1 MGEGVYQL
9 RSSANS
15 KLTATPGSS
24 GLTLNAVGSGK
35 NQQFRLDYHASGYYT
50 ITCQENGLRLTA
62 GKNGVTLAKAS
73 TDNGQLWKAAVYN
86 SGFSLQ
92 NRGTGSYLSVSS
104 NAAGGRLILADTA
117 MQWQLALAGAGW
129 TLDGASYPTVN
140 STLTV
145 GQTGFPFR
153 GTLRNAYDIRRVT
166 VSIQKSNGSNA
177 ISPATATPNA
187 KSYDLSRLDDAVAFS
202 RLGVGGY
209 TLVIAAENTAGD
221 NYRLESKFYV
231 TDGSYVV
238 SFDPC
243 GGTCSESTRLVSAG
257 QKYGNL
263 PTAVKDG
270 CAFVGWFTQP
280 DGGQQITANS
290 TTGASNITLYA
301 HYQGQYTYQFVNY
314 DGSVYAQGK
323 LTAGQTIPRPAG
335 TPTRPADSQYTYT
348 FTGWQG
354 YTNGMTISGNVTF
367 TAQYA
372 AKAVESVPK
381 EITTGAY
388 RIADSYL
395 RAIPMGTTARQ
406 LLANLSPSDYITL
419 PVQGDSLVGTRHDRH
434 LCQGRPDHPDPD
446 HRGHRRPQRR
456 RPGHHY
462 RYGPAPGSPAG
473 QDVPDRRGPSGG
485 GPQRRR
491 SGYHHRYG
499 PASGVPAGP
508 GYHATQLSMRD
519 HAMRK
524 NISSALAGFLAAL
537 LLWCL
542 LPVTAEA
549 AGASFSGS
557 GSVRAGDSVTV
568 TFSVSGSNIQGIT
581 AVLHY
586 DSSTLTLTGT
596 RQLIGD
602 SWSVD
607 MSGGNLLA
615 YDQSL
620 NNPISGS
627 SAVLAVTFRVK
638 SGVAAGTKVSATIT
652 DIVTSDGNSDQSLN
666 DASWSASVASPPSG
680 NANLSGLSCG
690 SYALSPSFSA
700 GTTEYSVTVPYDVS
714 RLPLDYSAA
723 DGGANV
729 SVSGNQ
735 LSVGVNTVVLTVTA
749 ANGATRRYTISVTRQ
764 PDPTAT
770 LSSDAD
776 LADLTPSE
784 GKLTPAFA
792 PNITEYAVYVPYETT
807 KLSLSATAK
816 DSKALGVTQ
825 PDAAL
830 KQGDNVLTV
839 TCTAEDGHHPGLYGP
854 CGADAWLC
862 RDPAPDRRTGA
873 GGPAP
878 EPDDQQ
884 PGPFRSLWTALCAP
898 GGSAPADGALGAAVH
913 HPGFAAGGFAGGAV
927 LYRAVRWHFPQPPP
941 YPGSSGPDGAAGAP
955 GAPAGA

>member
-1 MGEGVYQL
+1 
-9 RSSANS
+9 
-15 KLTATPGSS
+15 
-24 GLTLNAVGSGK
+24 
-35 NQQFRLDYHASGYYT
+35 
-50 ITCQENGLRLTA
+50 
-62 GKNGVTLAKAS
+62 
-73 TDNGQLWKAAVYN
+73 
-86 SGFSLQ
+86 
-92 NRGTGSYLSVSS
+92 
-104 NAAGGRLILADTA
+104 
-117 MQWQLALAGAGW
+117 
-129 TLDGASYPTVN
+129 
-140 STLTV
+140 
-145 GQTGFPFR
+145 
-153 GTLRNAYDIRRVT
+153 
-166 VSIQKSNGSNA
+166 
-177 ISPATATPNA
+177 
-187 KSYDLSRLDDAVAFS
+187 
-202 RLGVGGY
+202 
-209 TLVIAAENTAGD
+209 
-221 NYRLESKFYV
+221 
-231 TDGSYVV
+231 
-238 SFDPC
+238 
-243 GGTCSESTRLVSAG
+243 
-257 QKYGNL
+257 
-263 PTAVKDG
+263 
-270 CAFVGWFTQP
+270 
-280 DGGQQITANS
+280 
-290 TTGASNITLYA
+290 
-301 HYQGQYTYQFVNY
+301 
-314 DGSVYAQGK
+314 
-323 LTAGQTIPRPAG
+323 
-335 TPTRPADSQYTYT
+335 
-348 FTGWQG
+348 
-354 YTNGMTISGNVTF
+354 
-367 TAQYA
+367 
-372 AKAVESVPK
+372 
-381 EITTGAY
+381 
-388 RIADSYL
+388 
-395 RAIPMGTTARQ
+395 
-406 LLANLSPSDYITL
+406 
-419 PVQGDSLVGTRHDRH
+419 
-434 LCQGRPDHPDPD
+434 
-446 HRGHRRPQRR
+446 
-456 RPGHHY
+456 
-462 RYGPAPGSPAG
+462 
-473 QDVPDRRGPSGG
+473 
-485 GPQRRR
+485 
-491 SGYHHRYG
+491 
-499 PASGVPAGP
+499 
-508 GYHATQLSMRD
+508 MRD

-586 DSSTLTLTGT
+586 DSSALTLTGT

-749 ANGATRRYTISVTRQ
+749 ANGASRRYTISVTRQ

-839 TCTAEDGHHPGLYGP
+839 TCTAEDGTTRDYTVHVVRMPGF
-854 CGADAWLC
+854 
-862 RDPAPDRRTGA
+862 A
-873 GGPAP
+873 GTLPQIGEPEPEAPAP

-898 GGSAPADGALGAAVH
+898 VDLPLNRWLPMYAILALQLVVLLVALFFIGRFVGISRSRRRILDRLARMEQPEPQEPQPEPEHEPTAQPEKSAQEPAPAASA
-913 HPGFAAGGFAGGAV
+913 
-927 LYRAVRWHFPQPPP
+927 QPEVPEPEIPP
-941 YPGSSGPDGAAGAP
+941 EPSEAPEAPEPAQPEAPDP
-955 GAPAGA
+955 APAESEPAPVEPETPAPEAESAAPEEPEAPAPEAESATPEEPETPAPEAESAAPEEPETPESEEKAQTLDRESLDALLEEIRNM

>member
-1 MGEGVYQL
+1 
-9 RSSANS
+9 
-15 KLTATPGSS
+15 
-24 GLTLNAVGSGK
+24 
-35 NQQFRLDYHASGYYT
+35 
-50 ITCQENGLRLTA
+50 
-62 GKNGVTLAKAS
+62 
-73 TDNGQLWKAAVYN
+73 
-86 SGFSLQ
+86 
-92 NRGTGSYLSVSS
+92 
-104 NAAGGRLILADTA
+104 
-117 MQWQLALAGAGW
+117 
-129 TLDGASYPTVN
+129 
-140 STLTV
+140 
-145 GQTGFPFR
+145 
-153 GTLRNAYDIRRVT
+153 
-166 VSIQKSNGSNA
+166 
-177 ISPATATPNA
+177 
-187 KSYDLSRLDDAVAFS
+187 
-202 RLGVGGY
+202 
-209 TLVIAAENTAGD
+209 
-221 NYRLESKFYV
+221 
-231 TDGSYVV
+231 
-238 SFDPC
+238 
-243 GGTCSESTRLVSAG
+243 
-257 QKYGNL
+257 
-263 PTAVKDG
+263 
-270 CAFVGWFTQP
+270 
-280 DGGQQITANS
+280 
-290 TTGASNITLYA
+290 
-301 HYQGQYTYQFVNY
+301 
-314 DGSVYAQGK
+314 
-323 LTAGQTIPRPAG
+323 
-335 TPTRPADSQYTYT
+335 
-348 FTGWQG
+348 
-354 YTNGMTISGNVTF
+354 
-367 TAQYA
+367 
-372 AKAVESVPK
+372 
-381 EITTGAY
+381 
-388 RIADSYL
+388 
-395 RAIPMGTTARQ
+395 
-406 LLANLSPSDYITL
+406 
-419 PVQGDSLVGTRHDRH
+419 
-434 LCQGRPDHPDPD
+434 
-446 HRGHRRPQRR
+446 
-456 RPGHHY
+456 
-462 RYGPAPGSPAG
+462 
-473 QDVPDRRGPSGG
+473 
-485 GPQRRR
+485 
-491 SGYHHRYG
+491 
-499 PASGVPAGP
+499 
-508 GYHATQLSMRD
+508 MRD

-524 NISSALAGFLAAL
+524 NILSALAGFLAAL

-586 DSSTLTLTGT
+586 DSSALTLTGT

-652 DIVTSDGNSDQSLN
+652 DIVTSDGNSDQNLN

-749 ANGATRRYTISVTRQ
+749 ANGASRRYTISVTRQ

-839 TCTAEDGHHPGLYGP
+839 TCTAEDGTTRDYTVHVVRMPGF
-854 CGADAWLC
+854 
-862 RDPAPDRRTGA
+862 A
-873 GGPAP
+873 GTLPQIGEPEPEAPAP

-898 GGSAPADGALGAAVH
+898 VDLPLLTGRWVPLYAILALQLVVLLVALFFIGRSVGISRSRRRILDRLARMEQPEPQEPQEPQPEPEHEPTAQPEKSAQEPAPAASA
-913 HPGFAAGGFAGGAV
+913 
-927 LYRAVRWHFPQPPP
+927 QPEVPEPEIPP
-941 YPGSSGPDGAAGAP
+941 EPSEAPEAPEPAQPEAPDPAQPEAP
-955 GAPAGA
+955 DPAPAESEPAPVEPETPASEAESAAPEEPETPESEEKAQTLDRESLDALLEEIRNM

>member
-1 MGEGVYQL
+1 
-9 RSSANS
+9 
-15 KLTATPGSS
+15 
-24 GLTLNAVGSGK
+24 
-35 NQQFRLDYHASGYYT
+35 
-50 ITCQENGLRLTA
+50 
-62 GKNGVTLAKAS
+62 
-73 TDNGQLWKAAVYN
+73 
-86 SGFSLQ
+86 
-92 NRGTGSYLSVSS
+92 
-104 NAAGGRLILADTA
+104 
-117 MQWQLALAGAGW
+117 
-129 TLDGASYPTVN
+129 
-140 STLTV
+140 
-145 GQTGFPFR
+145 
-153 GTLRNAYDIRRVT
+153 
-166 VSIQKSNGSNA
+166 
-177 ISPATATPNA
+177 
-187 KSYDLSRLDDAVAFS
+187 
-202 RLGVGGY
+202 
-209 TLVIAAENTAGD
+209 
-221 NYRLESKFYV
+221 
-231 TDGSYVV
+231 
-238 SFDPC
+238 
-243 GGTCSESTRLVSAG
+243 
-257 QKYGNL
+257 
-263 PTAVKDG
+263 
-270 CAFVGWFTQP
+270 
-280 DGGQQITANS
+280 
-290 TTGASNITLYA
+290 
-301 HYQGQYTYQFVNY
+301 
-314 DGSVYAQGK
+314 
-323 LTAGQTIPRPAG
+323 
-335 TPTRPADSQYTYT
+335 
-348 FTGWQG
+348 
-354 YTNGMTISGNVTF
+354 
-367 TAQYA
+367 
-372 AKAVESVPK
+372 
-381 EITTGAY
+381 
-388 RIADSYL
+388 
-395 RAIPMGTTARQ
+395 
-406 LLANLSPSDYITL
+406 
-419 PVQGDSLVGTRHDRH
+419 
-434 LCQGRPDHPDPD
+434 
-446 HRGHRRPQRR
+446 
-456 RPGHHY
+456 
-462 RYGPAPGSPAG
+462 
-473 QDVPDRRGPSGG
+473 
-485 GPQRRR
+485 
-491 SGYHHRYG
+491 
-499 PASGVPAGP
+499 
-508 GYHATQLSMRD
+508 MRD

-586 DSSTLTLTGT
+586 DSSALTLTGT

-627 SAVLAVTFRVK
+627 SAVLAVTFQVK

-652 DIVTSDGNSDQSLN
+652 DIVATDGNSDQSLN

-792 PNITEYAVYVPYETT
+792 PNITEYAMYVPYETT

-839 TCTAEDGHHPGLYGP
+839 TCTAEDGTT
-854 CGADAWLC
+854 
-862 RDPAPDRRTGA
+862 RDYTVHVVRMPAFA
-873 GGPAP
+873 GTLPQIGEPEPEDPTP

-898 GGSAPADGALGAAVH
+898 VDLPLLTGRWVPLYAILALQLVVLLVALFFIGRSVGISRSRRRILDRLARMEQPEPQPESASEPEPVTQSESAPVPEPAAQ
-913 HPGFAAGGFAGGAV
+913 PESPEPEIPPE
-927 LYRAVRWHFPQPPP
+927 PQPEPP
-941 YPGSSGPDGAAGAP
+941 KNPEPVQPETPAPEPAAAEPESVPAEPETPAP
-955 GAPAGA
+955 EEESAAPEEPETPESEEKPQTLDRESLDALLEEIRNM

>member
-1 MGEGVYQL
+1 
-9 RSSANS
+9 
-15 KLTATPGSS
+15 
-24 GLTLNAVGSGK
+24 
-35 NQQFRLDYHASGYYT
+35 
-50 ITCQENGLRLTA
+50 
-62 GKNGVTLAKAS
+62 
-73 TDNGQLWKAAVYN
+73 
-86 SGFSLQ
+86 
-92 NRGTGSYLSVSS
+92 
-104 NAAGGRLILADTA
+104 
-117 MQWQLALAGAGW
+117 
-129 TLDGASYPTVN
+129 
-140 STLTV
+140 
-145 GQTGFPFR
+145 
-153 GTLRNAYDIRRVT
+153 
-166 VSIQKSNGSNA
+166 
-177 ISPATATPNA
+177 
-187 KSYDLSRLDDAVAFS
+187 
-202 RLGVGGY
+202 
-209 TLVIAAENTAGD
+209 
-221 NYRLESKFYV
+221 
-231 TDGSYVV
+231 
-238 SFDPC
+238 
-243 GGTCSESTRLVSAG
+243 
-257 QKYGNL
+257 
-263 PTAVKDG
+263 
-270 CAFVGWFTQP
+270 
-280 DGGQQITANS
+280 
-290 TTGASNITLYA
+290 
-301 HYQGQYTYQFVNY
+301 
-314 DGSVYAQGK
+314 
-323 LTAGQTIPRPAG
+323 
-335 TPTRPADSQYTYT
+335 
-348 FTGWQG
+348 
-354 YTNGMTISGNVTF
+354 
-367 TAQYA
+367 
-372 AKAVESVPK
+372 
-381 EITTGAY
+381 
-388 RIADSYL
+388 
-395 RAIPMGTTARQ
+395 
-406 LLANLSPSDYITL
+406 
-419 PVQGDSLVGTRHDRH
+419 
-434 LCQGRPDHPDPD
+434 
-446 HRGHRRPQRR
+446 
-456 RPGHHY
+456 
-462 RYGPAPGSPAG
+462 
-473 QDVPDRRGPSGG
+473 
-485 GPQRRR
+485 
-491 SGYHHRYG
+491 
-499 PASGVPAGP
+499 
-508 GYHATQLSMRD
+508 MRD
-519 HAMRK
+519 HTMRK

-602 SWSVD
+602 TWSVD

-652 DIVTSDGNSDQSLN
+652 DIVTSDGNSDQNLN

-680 NANLSGLSCG
+680 NANLSSLSCG

-735 LSVGVNTVVLTVTA
+735 LSVGVNTMVLTVTA

-839 TCTAEDGHHPGLYGP
+839 TCTAEDGTT
-854 CGADAWLC
+854 
-862 RDPAPDRRTGA
+862 RDYTVHVVRMPAFA
-873 GGPAP
+873 GTLPQIGQPEPEEPAP
-878 EPDDQQ
+878 EEPQTQ
-884 PGPFRSLWTALCAP
+884 PGPFRALWTAMCAP
-898 GGSAPADGALGAAVH
+898 VDLPLNRWLPMYAILAAGLVILLVLLFFMGRAVGISRSRRRILDRLARMEQPEPQESQPEPEHEPTAQPEESAQEPAPAASAQLEAPEPEIPPEPSELPEVPEPA
-913 HPGFAAGGFAGGAV
+913 
-927 LYRAVRWHFPQPPP
+927 QPEA
-941 YPGSSGPDGAAGAP
+941 PDP
-955 GAPAGA
+955 APAESEPAPVESETPAPEAESATPEEPEAPAPEEPETPESEEKTLDRESLDALLEEIRNM

>member
-1 MGEGVYQL
+1 
-9 RSSANS
+9 
-15 KLTATPGSS
+15 
-24 GLTLNAVGSGK
+24 
-35 NQQFRLDYHASGYYT
+35 
-50 ITCQENGLRLTA
+50 
-62 GKNGVTLAKAS
+62 
-73 TDNGQLWKAAVYN
+73 
-86 SGFSLQ
+86 
-92 NRGTGSYLSVSS
+92 
-104 NAAGGRLILADTA
+104 
-117 MQWQLALAGAGW
+117 
-129 TLDGASYPTVN
+129 
-140 STLTV
+140 
-145 GQTGFPFR
+145 
-153 GTLRNAYDIRRVT
+153 
-166 VSIQKSNGSNA
+166 
-177 ISPATATPNA
+177 
-187 KSYDLSRLDDAVAFS
+187 
-202 RLGVGGY
+202 
-209 TLVIAAENTAGD
+209 
-221 NYRLESKFYV
+221 
-231 TDGSYVV
+231 
-238 SFDPC
+238 
-243 GGTCSESTRLVSAG
+243 
-257 QKYGNL
+257 
-263 PTAVKDG
+263 
-270 CAFVGWFTQP
+270 
-280 DGGQQITANS
+280 
-290 TTGASNITLYA
+290 
-301 HYQGQYTYQFVNY
+301 
-314 DGSVYAQGK
+314 
-323 LTAGQTIPRPAG
+323 
-335 TPTRPADSQYTYT
+335 
-348 FTGWQG
+348 
-354 YTNGMTISGNVTF
+354 
-367 TAQYA
+367 
-372 AKAVESVPK
+372 
-381 EITTGAY
+381 
-388 RIADSYL
+388 
-395 RAIPMGTTARQ
+395 
-406 LLANLSPSDYITL
+406 
-419 PVQGDSLVGTRHDRH
+419 
-434 LCQGRPDHPDPD
+434 
-446 HRGHRRPQRR
+446 
-456 RPGHHY
+456 
-462 RYGPAPGSPAG
+462 
-473 QDVPDRRGPSGG
+473 
-485 GPQRRR
+485 
-491 SGYHHRYG
+491 
-499 PASGVPAGP
+499 
-508 GYHATQLSMRD
+508 
-519 HAMRK
+519 MRK

-839 TCTAEDGHHPGLYGP
+839 TCTAEDGTTRDYTVHVVRMPGF
-854 CGADAWLC
+854 
-862 RDPAPDRRTGA
+862 A
-873 GGPAP
+873 GTLPQIGEP

-898 GGSAPADGALGAAVH
+898 VDLPLLTGRWVPLYAILALQLVVLLVALFFIGRSVGISRSRRRLPDHPAQMEPPQSPAEPESVPETPESVPEPVPEPEEAPAASEETPV
-913 HPGFAAGGFAGGAV
+913 
-927 LYRAVRWHFPQPPP
+927 PPVIVP
-941 YPGSSGPDGAAGAP
+941 ESVPAEE
-955 GAPAGA
+955 APAPEAVTPPEEEVPAEEPEAPVSEEVPAEPEPVPEPEPTPQTPEEAPEEPEDKPQTLDRDSLDALLEEIRNMEP

>member
-1 MGEGVYQL
+1 
-9 RSSANS
+9 
-15 KLTATPGSS
+15 
-24 GLTLNAVGSGK
+24 
-35 NQQFRLDYHASGYYT
+35 
-50 ITCQENGLRLTA
+50 
-62 GKNGVTLAKAS
+62 
-73 TDNGQLWKAAVYN
+73 
-86 SGFSLQ
+86 
-92 NRGTGSYLSVSS
+92 
-104 NAAGGRLILADTA
+104 
-117 MQWQLALAGAGW
+117 
-129 TLDGASYPTVN
+129 
-140 STLTV
+140 
-145 GQTGFPFR
+145 
-153 GTLRNAYDIRRVT
+153 
-166 VSIQKSNGSNA
+166 
-177 ISPATATPNA
+177 
-187 KSYDLSRLDDAVAFS
+187 
-202 RLGVGGY
+202 
-209 TLVIAAENTAGD
+209 
-221 NYRLESKFYV
+221 
-231 TDGSYVV
+231 
-238 SFDPC
+238 
-243 GGTCSESTRLVSAG
+243 
-257 QKYGNL
+257 
-263 PTAVKDG
+263 
-270 CAFVGWFTQP
+270 
-280 DGGQQITANS
+280 
-290 TTGASNITLYA
+290 
-301 HYQGQYTYQFVNY
+301 
-314 DGSVYAQGK
+314 
-323 LTAGQTIPRPAG
+323 
-335 TPTRPADSQYTYT
+335 
-348 FTGWQG
+348 
-354 YTNGMTISGNVTF
+354 
-367 TAQYA
+367 
-372 AKAVESVPK
+372 
-381 EITTGAY
+381 
-388 RIADSYL
+388 
-395 RAIPMGTTARQ
+395 
-406 LLANLSPSDYITL
+406 
-419 PVQGDSLVGTRHDRH
+419 
-434 LCQGRPDHPDPD
+434 
-446 HRGHRRPQRR
+446 
-456 RPGHHY
+456 
-462 RYGPAPGSPAG
+462 
-473 QDVPDRRGPSGG
+473 
-485 GPQRRR
+485 
-491 SGYHHRYG
+491 
-499 PASGVPAGP
+499 
-508 GYHATQLSMRD
+508 
-519 HAMRK
+519 MRK

-652 DIVTSDGNSDQSLN
+652 DIVTSDGNSDQNLN
-666 DASWSASVASPPSG
+666 DAAWSASVASPPSG

-839 TCTAEDGHHPGLYGP
+839 TCTAEDGTTRDYTVHVVRMPGFAGTLPQIGEP
-854 CGADAWLC
+854 E
-862 RDPAPDRRTGA
+862 PEAPV
-873 GGPAP
+873 P

-884 PGPFRSLWTALCAP
+884 PGPFQSLWTALCAP
-898 GGSAPADGALGAAVH
+898 VDLPLLTGRWVPLYAILALQLVVLLVALFFIGRSVGISRSRILDRLARMEQPEPQEPQPEPEHEPTAQPEESAQEPAPAASAQPEAPEPEIPPEPSELPEVPEPAQPEAPDPAPAESEPAPVEPETPAPEAESAA
-913 HPGFAAGGFAGGAV
+913 PEEPETPESEEK
-927 LYRAVRWHFPQPPP
+927 PQPLDRE
-941 YPGSSGPDGAAGAP
+941 SLDALLEEIRNM
-955 GAPAGA
+955 

>member
-1 MGEGVYQL
+1 
-9 RSSANS
+9 
-15 KLTATPGSS
+15 
-24 GLTLNAVGSGK
+24 
-35 NQQFRLDYHASGYYT
+35 
-50 ITCQENGLRLTA
+50 
-62 GKNGVTLAKAS
+62 
-73 TDNGQLWKAAVYN
+73 
-86 SGFSLQ
+86 
-92 NRGTGSYLSVSS
+92 
-104 NAAGGRLILADTA
+104 
-117 MQWQLALAGAGW
+117 
-129 TLDGASYPTVN
+129 
-140 STLTV
+140 
-145 GQTGFPFR
+145 
-153 GTLRNAYDIRRVT
+153 
-166 VSIQKSNGSNA
+166 
-177 ISPATATPNA
+177 
-187 KSYDLSRLDDAVAFS
+187 
-202 RLGVGGY
+202 
-209 TLVIAAENTAGD
+209 
-221 NYRLESKFYV
+221 
-231 TDGSYVV
+231 
-238 SFDPC
+238 
-243 GGTCSESTRLVSAG
+243 
-257 QKYGNL
+257 
-263 PTAVKDG
+263 
-270 CAFVGWFTQP
+270 
-280 DGGQQITANS
+280 
-290 TTGASNITLYA
+290 
-301 HYQGQYTYQFVNY
+301 
-314 DGSVYAQGK
+314 
-323 LTAGQTIPRPAG
+323 
-335 TPTRPADSQYTYT
+335 
-348 FTGWQG
+348 
-354 YTNGMTISGNVTF
+354 
-367 TAQYA
+367 
-372 AKAVESVPK
+372 
-381 EITTGAY
+381 
-388 RIADSYL
+388 
-395 RAIPMGTTARQ
+395 
-406 LLANLSPSDYITL
+406 
-419 PVQGDSLVGTRHDRH
+419 
-434 LCQGRPDHPDPD
+434 
-446 HRGHRRPQRR
+446 
-456 RPGHHY
+456 
-462 RYGPAPGSPAG
+462 
-473 QDVPDRRGPSGG
+473 
-485 GPQRRR
+485 
-491 SGYHHRYG
+491 
-499 PASGVPAGP
+499 
-508 GYHATQLSMRD
+508 MRD
-519 HAMRK
+519 HTMRK

-602 SWSVD
+602 TWSVD

-652 DIVTSDGNSDQSLN
+652 DIVTSDGNSDQNLN

-735 LSVGVNTVVLTVTA
+735 LSVGVNTMVLTVTA
-749 ANGATRRYTISVTRQ
+749 ANGTTRRYTISVTRQ

-839 TCTAEDGHHPGLYGP
+839 TCTAEDGTT
-854 CGADAWLC
+854 
-862 RDPAPDRRTGA
+862 RDYTVHVVRMPAFA
-873 GGPAP
+873 GTLPQIGQPEPEEPAP
-878 EPDDQQ
+878 EEPQTQ
-884 PGPFRSLWTALCAP
+884 PGPFRALWTAMCAP
-898 GGSAPADGALGAAVH
+898 VDLPLNRWLPMYAILAAGLVILLVLLFFMGRAVGISRSRRRILDRLARMEQPEPQESQPEPEHEPTAQPEESAQEPAPAASAQLEAPEPEIPPEPSELPEVPEPA
-913 HPGFAAGGFAGGAV
+913 
-927 LYRAVRWHFPQPPP
+927 QPEA
-941 YPGSSGPDGAAGAP
+941 PDP
-955 GAPAGA
+955 APAESEPAPVESETPAPEAESATPEEPEAPAPEEPETPESEEKTLDRESLDALLEEIRNM

>member
-1 MGEGVYQL
+1 
-9 RSSANS
+9 
-15 KLTATPGSS
+15 
-24 GLTLNAVGSGK
+24 
-35 NQQFRLDYHASGYYT
+35 
-50 ITCQENGLRLTA
+50 
-62 GKNGVTLAKAS
+62 
-73 TDNGQLWKAAVYN
+73 
-86 SGFSLQ
+86 
-92 NRGTGSYLSVSS
+92 
-104 NAAGGRLILADTA
+104 
-117 MQWQLALAGAGW
+117 
-129 TLDGASYPTVN
+129 
-140 STLTV
+140 
-145 GQTGFPFR
+145 
-153 GTLRNAYDIRRVT
+153 
-166 VSIQKSNGSNA
+166 
-177 ISPATATPNA
+177 
-187 KSYDLSRLDDAVAFS
+187 
-202 RLGVGGY
+202 
-209 TLVIAAENTAGD
+209 
-221 NYRLESKFYV
+221 
-231 TDGSYVV
+231 
-238 SFDPC
+238 
-243 GGTCSESTRLVSAG
+243 
-257 QKYGNL
+257 
-263 PTAVKDG
+263 
-270 CAFVGWFTQP
+270 
-280 DGGQQITANS
+280 
-290 TTGASNITLYA
+290 
-301 HYQGQYTYQFVNY
+301 
-314 DGSVYAQGK
+314 
-323 LTAGQTIPRPAG
+323 
-335 TPTRPADSQYTYT
+335 
-348 FTGWQG
+348 
-354 YTNGMTISGNVTF
+354 
-367 TAQYA
+367 
-372 AKAVESVPK
+372 
-381 EITTGAY
+381 
-388 RIADSYL
+388 
-395 RAIPMGTTARQ
+395 
-406 LLANLSPSDYITL
+406 
-419 PVQGDSLVGTRHDRH
+419 
-434 LCQGRPDHPDPD
+434 
-446 HRGHRRPQRR
+446 
-456 RPGHHY
+456 
-462 RYGPAPGSPAG
+462 
-473 QDVPDRRGPSGG
+473 
-485 GPQRRR
+485 
-491 SGYHHRYG
+491 
-499 PASGVPAGP
+499 
-508 GYHATQLSMRD
+508 
-519 HAMRK
+519 MRK

-602 SWSVD
+602 TWSVD

-652 DIVTSDGNSDQSLN
+652 DIVTSDGNSDQNLN

-735 LSVGVNTVVLTVTA
+735 LSVGVNTMVLTVTA

-839 TCTAEDGHHPGLYGP
+839 TCTAEDGTTRDYTVHVVRMPGF
-854 CGADAWLC
+854 
-862 RDPAPDRRTGA
+862 A
-873 GGPAP
+873 GTLPQIGQPEPEEPAP
-878 EPDDQQ
+878 EEPQTQ
-884 PGPFRSLWTALCAP
+884 PGPFRALWTAMCAP
-898 GGSAPADGALGAAVH
+898 VDLPLNRWLPMYAILAAGLVILLVLLFFMGRAVGISRSRRRILDRLARMEQPEPQESQPEPEHEPTAQPEESAQEPAPAASAQLEAPEPEIPPEPSELPEVPEPA
-913 HPGFAAGGFAGGAV
+913 
-927 LYRAVRWHFPQPPP
+927 QPEA
-941 YPGSSGPDGAAGAP
+941 PDP
-955 GAPAGA
+955 APAESEPAPVESETPAPEAESATPEEPEAPAPEEPETPESEEKTLDRESLDALLEEIRNM

>member
-1 MGEGVYQL
+1 
-9 RSSANS
+9 
-15 KLTATPGSS
+15 
-24 GLTLNAVGSGK
+24 
-35 NQQFRLDYHASGYYT
+35 
-50 ITCQENGLRLTA
+50 
-62 GKNGVTLAKAS
+62 
-73 TDNGQLWKAAVYN
+73 
-86 SGFSLQ
+86 
-92 NRGTGSYLSVSS
+92 
-104 NAAGGRLILADTA
+104 
-117 MQWQLALAGAGW
+117 
-129 TLDGASYPTVN
+129 
-140 STLTV
+140 
-145 GQTGFPFR
+145 
-153 GTLRNAYDIRRVT
+153 
-166 VSIQKSNGSNA
+166 
-177 ISPATATPNA
+177 
-187 KSYDLSRLDDAVAFS
+187 
-202 RLGVGGY
+202 
-209 TLVIAAENTAGD
+209 
-221 NYRLESKFYV
+221 
-231 TDGSYVV
+231 
-238 SFDPC
+238 
-243 GGTCSESTRLVSAG
+243 
-257 QKYGNL
+257 
-263 PTAVKDG
+263 
-270 CAFVGWFTQP
+270 
-280 DGGQQITANS
+280 
-290 TTGASNITLYA
+290 
-301 HYQGQYTYQFVNY
+301 
-314 DGSVYAQGK
+314 
-323 LTAGQTIPRPAG
+323 
-335 TPTRPADSQYTYT
+335 
-348 FTGWQG
+348 
-354 YTNGMTISGNVTF
+354 
-367 TAQYA
+367 
-372 AKAVESVPK
+372 
-381 EITTGAY
+381 
-388 RIADSYL
+388 
-395 RAIPMGTTARQ
+395 
-406 LLANLSPSDYITL
+406 
-419 PVQGDSLVGTRHDRH
+419 
-434 LCQGRPDHPDPD
+434 
-446 HRGHRRPQRR
+446 
-456 RPGHHY
+456 
-462 RYGPAPGSPAG
+462 
-473 QDVPDRRGPSGG
+473 
-485 GPQRRR
+485 
-491 SGYHHRYG
+491 
-499 PASGVPAGP
+499 
-508 GYHATQLSMRD
+508 MRD

-652 DIVTSDGNSDQSLN
+652 DIVTSDGNSDQNLN
-666 DASWSASVASPPSG
+666 DAAWSASVASPPSG

-839 TCTAEDGHHPGLYGP
+839 TCTAEDGTTRDYTVHVVRMPGF
-854 CGADAWLC
+854 
-862 RDPAPDRRTGA
+862 A
-873 GGPAP
+873 GTLPQIGEPEP

-884 PGPFRSLWTALCAP
+884 PGPFQSLWTALCAP
-898 GGSAPADGALGAAVH
+898 VDLPLLTGRWVPLYAILALQLVVLLVALFFIGRSVGISRSRRRILDRLARMEQPEPQEPQPEPEHEPTAQPEESAQEPAPAASAQPEAPEPEIPPEPSELPEVPEPAQPEAPDPAPAESEPAPVE
-913 HPGFAAGGFAGGAV
+913 PETPESEEK
-927 LYRAVRWHFPQPPP
+927 PQPLDRE
-941 YPGSSGPDGAAGAP
+941 SLDALLEEIRNM
-955 GAPAGA
+955 

>member
-1 MGEGVYQL
+1 
-9 RSSANS
+9 
-15 KLTATPGSS
+15 
-24 GLTLNAVGSGK
+24 
-35 NQQFRLDYHASGYYT
+35 
-50 ITCQENGLRLTA
+50 
-62 GKNGVTLAKAS
+62 
-73 TDNGQLWKAAVYN
+73 
-86 SGFSLQ
+86 
-92 NRGTGSYLSVSS
+92 
-104 NAAGGRLILADTA
+104 
-117 MQWQLALAGAGW
+117 
-129 TLDGASYPTVN
+129 
-140 STLTV
+140 
-145 GQTGFPFR
+145 
-153 GTLRNAYDIRRVT
+153 
-166 VSIQKSNGSNA
+166 
-177 ISPATATPNA
+177 
-187 KSYDLSRLDDAVAFS
+187 
-202 RLGVGGY
+202 
-209 TLVIAAENTAGD
+209 
-221 NYRLESKFYV
+221 
-231 TDGSYVV
+231 
-238 SFDPC
+238 
-243 GGTCSESTRLVSAG
+243 
-257 QKYGNL
+257 
-263 PTAVKDG
+263 
-270 CAFVGWFTQP
+270 
-280 DGGQQITANS
+280 
-290 TTGASNITLYA
+290 
-301 HYQGQYTYQFVNY
+301 
-314 DGSVYAQGK
+314 
-323 LTAGQTIPRPAG
+323 
-335 TPTRPADSQYTYT
+335 
-348 FTGWQG
+348 
-354 YTNGMTISGNVTF
+354 
-367 TAQYA
+367 
-372 AKAVESVPK
+372 
-381 EITTGAY
+381 
-388 RIADSYL
+388 
-395 RAIPMGTTARQ
+395 
-406 LLANLSPSDYITL
+406 
-419 PVQGDSLVGTRHDRH
+419 
-434 LCQGRPDHPDPD
+434 
-446 HRGHRRPQRR
+446 
-456 RPGHHY
+456 
-462 RYGPAPGSPAG
+462 
-473 QDVPDRRGPSGG
+473 
-485 GPQRRR
+485 
-491 SGYHHRYG
+491 
-499 PASGVPAGP
+499 
-508 GYHATQLSMRD
+508 
-519 HAMRK
+519 MRK

-586 DSSTLTLTGT
+586 DSSALTLTGT

-839 TCTAEDGHHPGLYGP
+839 TCTAEDGTTRDYTVHVVRMPGF
-854 CGADAWLC
+854 
-862 RDPAPDRRTGA
+862 A
-873 GGPAP
+873 GTLPQIGEPEPEAPAP

-898 GGSAPADGALGAAVH
+898 VDLPLLTGRWVPLYAILALQLVVLLVALFFVGRSVGISRSRRRILDRLARMEQPEPQEPQPEPQEPQPEPEHEPTAQPEESAQEPAPAASAQPEVPEPEIPPEPSEAPEAPEPAQPEAPDPALAESEPAPVEPETPAPEVESAPVEPETPAPEAESATPEEPETPAPEAESAAPEEPETPESEEKTLDRESLDAL
-913 HPGFAAGGFAGGAV
+913 
-927 LYRAVRWHFPQPPP
+927 LEEIRNM
-941 YPGSSGPDGAAGAP
+941 
-955 GAPAGA
+955 

>member
-1 MGEGVYQL
+1 
-9 RSSANS
+9 
-15 KLTATPGSS
+15 
-24 GLTLNAVGSGK
+24 
-35 NQQFRLDYHASGYYT
+35 
-50 ITCQENGLRLTA
+50 
-62 GKNGVTLAKAS
+62 
-73 TDNGQLWKAAVYN
+73 
-86 SGFSLQ
+86 
-92 NRGTGSYLSVSS
+92 
-104 NAAGGRLILADTA
+104 
-117 MQWQLALAGAGW
+117 
-129 TLDGASYPTVN
+129 
-140 STLTV
+140 
-145 GQTGFPFR
+145 
-153 GTLRNAYDIRRVT
+153 
-166 VSIQKSNGSNA
+166 
-177 ISPATATPNA
+177 
-187 KSYDLSRLDDAVAFS
+187 
-202 RLGVGGY
+202 
-209 TLVIAAENTAGD
+209 
-221 NYRLESKFYV
+221 
-231 TDGSYVV
+231 
-238 SFDPC
+238 
-243 GGTCSESTRLVSAG
+243 
-257 QKYGNL
+257 
-263 PTAVKDG
+263 
-270 CAFVGWFTQP
+270 
-280 DGGQQITANS
+280 
-290 TTGASNITLYA
+290 
-301 HYQGQYTYQFVNY
+301 
-314 DGSVYAQGK
+314 
-323 LTAGQTIPRPAG
+323 
-335 TPTRPADSQYTYT
+335 
-348 FTGWQG
+348 
-354 YTNGMTISGNVTF
+354 
-367 TAQYA
+367 
-372 AKAVESVPK
+372 
-381 EITTGAY
+381 
-388 RIADSYL
+388 
-395 RAIPMGTTARQ
+395 
-406 LLANLSPSDYITL
+406 
-419 PVQGDSLVGTRHDRH
+419 
-434 LCQGRPDHPDPD
+434 
-446 HRGHRRPQRR
+446 
-456 RPGHHY
+456 
-462 RYGPAPGSPAG
+462 
-473 QDVPDRRGPSGG
+473 
-485 GPQRRR
+485 
-491 SGYHHRYG
+491 
-499 PASGVPAGP
+499 
-508 GYHATQLSMRD
+508 MRD

-586 DSSTLTLTGT
+586 DSSALTLTGT

-602 SWSVD
+602 SWSVE
-607 MSGGNLLA
+607 MNGGNLLA
-615 YDQSL
+615 YNDHL
-620 NNPISGS
+620 DNPINGS

-652 DIVTSDGNSDQSLN
+652 DIVTSDGNSDQNLN
-666 DASWSASVASPPSG
+666 DASWSASVAPPPSG

-839 TCTAEDGHHPGLYGP
+839 TCTAEDGTTRDYTVHVVRMPGF
-854 CGADAWLC
+854 
-862 RDPAPDRRTGA
+862 A
-873 GGPAP
+873 GTLPQIGEPEPEAPAP

-898 GGSAPADGALGAAVH
+898 VDLPLLTGRWVPLYAILALQLVVLLVALFFVGRSVGISRSRRRILDRLARMEQPEPQEPQEPQPEPEHEPIAQPEESAQEPAPAASA
-913 HPGFAAGGFAGGAV
+913 
-927 LYRAVRWHFPQPPP
+927 QPEAPEP
-941 YPGSSGPDGAAGAP
+941 EIPLEPSELPEVPEPDQPEAP
-955 GAPAGA
+955 DPAPAESEPAPVEPETPAPEAESAAPEEPETPESEEKTLDRESLDALLEEIRNM

>member
-1 MGEGVYQL
+1 
-9 RSSANS
+9 
-15 KLTATPGSS
+15 
-24 GLTLNAVGSGK
+24 
-35 NQQFRLDYHASGYYT
+35 
-50 ITCQENGLRLTA
+50 
-62 GKNGVTLAKAS
+62 
-73 TDNGQLWKAAVYN
+73 
-86 SGFSLQ
+86 
-92 NRGTGSYLSVSS
+92 
-104 NAAGGRLILADTA
+104 
-117 MQWQLALAGAGW
+117 
-129 TLDGASYPTVN
+129 
-140 STLTV
+140 
-145 GQTGFPFR
+145 
-153 GTLRNAYDIRRVT
+153 
-166 VSIQKSNGSNA
+166 
-177 ISPATATPNA
+177 
-187 KSYDLSRLDDAVAFS
+187 
-202 RLGVGGY
+202 
-209 TLVIAAENTAGD
+209 
-221 NYRLESKFYV
+221 
-231 TDGSYVV
+231 
-238 SFDPC
+238 
-243 GGTCSESTRLVSAG
+243 
-257 QKYGNL
+257 
-263 PTAVKDG
+263 
-270 CAFVGWFTQP
+270 
-280 DGGQQITANS
+280 
-290 TTGASNITLYA
+290 
-301 HYQGQYTYQFVNY
+301 
-314 DGSVYAQGK
+314 
-323 LTAGQTIPRPAG
+323 
-335 TPTRPADSQYTYT
+335 
-348 FTGWQG
+348 
-354 YTNGMTISGNVTF
+354 
-367 TAQYA
+367 
-372 AKAVESVPK
+372 
-381 EITTGAY
+381 
-388 RIADSYL
+388 
-395 RAIPMGTTARQ
+395 
-406 LLANLSPSDYITL
+406 
-419 PVQGDSLVGTRHDRH
+419 
-434 LCQGRPDHPDPD
+434 
-446 HRGHRRPQRR
+446 
-456 RPGHHY
+456 
-462 RYGPAPGSPAG
+462 
-473 QDVPDRRGPSGG
+473 
-485 GPQRRR
+485 
-491 SGYHHRYG
+491 
-499 PASGVPAGP
+499 
-508 GYHATQLSMRD
+508 MRD
-519 HAMRK
+519 HTMRK

-602 SWSVD
+602 TWSVD

-652 DIVTSDGNSDQSLN
+652 DIVTSDGNSDQNLN

-735 LSVGVNTVVLTVTA
+735 LSVGVNTMVLTVTA

-839 TCTAEDGHHPGLYGP
+839 TCTAEDGTT
-854 CGADAWLC
+854 
-862 RDPAPDRRTGA
+862 RDYTVHVVRMPAFA
-873 GGPAP
+873 GTLPQIGQPEPEEPAP
-878 EPDDQQ
+878 EEPQTQ
-884 PGPFRSLWTALCAP
+884 PGPFRALWTAMCAP
-898 GGSAPADGALGAAVH
+898 VDLPLNRWLPMYAILAAGLVILLVLLFFMGRAVGISRSRRRILDRLARMEQPEPQESQPEPEHEPTAQPEESAQEPAPAASAQLEAPEPEIPPEPSELPEVPEPA
-913 HPGFAAGGFAGGAV
+913 
-927 LYRAVRWHFPQPPP
+927 QPEA
-941 YPGSSGPDGAAGAP
+941 PDP
-955 GAPAGA
+955 APAESEPPAPEAESATPEEPEAPAPEEPETPESEEKTLDRESLDALLEEIRNM

>member
-1 MGEGVYQL
+1 
-9 RSSANS
+9 
-15 KLTATPGSS
+15 
-24 GLTLNAVGSGK
+24 
-35 NQQFRLDYHASGYYT
+35 
-50 ITCQENGLRLTA
+50 
-62 GKNGVTLAKAS
+62 
-73 TDNGQLWKAAVYN
+73 
-86 SGFSLQ
+86 
-92 NRGTGSYLSVSS
+92 
-104 NAAGGRLILADTA
+104 
-117 MQWQLALAGAGW
+117 
-129 TLDGASYPTVN
+129 
-140 STLTV
+140 
-145 GQTGFPFR
+145 
-153 GTLRNAYDIRRVT
+153 
-166 VSIQKSNGSNA
+166 
-177 ISPATATPNA
+177 
-187 KSYDLSRLDDAVAFS
+187 
-202 RLGVGGY
+202 
-209 TLVIAAENTAGD
+209 
-221 NYRLESKFYV
+221 
-231 TDGSYVV
+231 
-238 SFDPC
+238 
-243 GGTCSESTRLVSAG
+243 
-257 QKYGNL
+257 
-263 PTAVKDG
+263 
-270 CAFVGWFTQP
+270 
-280 DGGQQITANS
+280 
-290 TTGASNITLYA
+290 
-301 HYQGQYTYQFVNY
+301 
-314 DGSVYAQGK
+314 
-323 LTAGQTIPRPAG
+323 
-335 TPTRPADSQYTYT
+335 
-348 FTGWQG
+348 
-354 YTNGMTISGNVTF
+354 
-367 TAQYA
+367 
-372 AKAVESVPK
+372 
-381 EITTGAY
+381 
-388 RIADSYL
+388 
-395 RAIPMGTTARQ
+395 
-406 LLANLSPSDYITL
+406 
-419 PVQGDSLVGTRHDRH
+419 
-434 LCQGRPDHPDPD
+434 
-446 HRGHRRPQRR
+446 
-456 RPGHHY
+456 
-462 RYGPAPGSPAG
+462 
-473 QDVPDRRGPSGG
+473 
-485 GPQRRR
+485 
-491 SGYHHRYG
+491 
-499 PASGVPAGP
+499 
-508 GYHATQLSMRD
+508 
-519 HAMRK
+519 MRK

-586 DSSTLTLTGT
+586 DSSALTLTGT

-602 SWSVD
+602 SWSVE
-607 MSGGNLLA
+607 MNGGNLLA
-615 YDQSL
+615 YNDHL
-620 NNPISGS
+620 DNPISGS

-666 DASWSASVASPPSG
+666 DASWSASVAPPPSG

-839 TCTAEDGHHPGLYGP
+839 TCTAEDGTTRDYTVHVVRMPGF
-854 CGADAWLC
+854 
-862 RDPAPDRRTGA
+862 A
-873 GGPAP
+873 GTLPQIGEPEPEAPAP

-898 GGSAPADGALGAAVH
+898 VDLPLLTGRWVPLYTILALQLVVLLVALFFIGRSVGISRSRRRILDRLARMEQPEPQPEPEHEPTAQPEESAQEPAPAASA
-913 HPGFAAGGFAGGAV
+913 
-927 LYRAVRWHFPQPPP
+927 QPEAPEPEIPP
-941 YPGSSGPDGAAGAP
+941 EPSELSEVPEPAQPEAPDP
-955 GAPAGA
+955 APAESEPAPVEPETPAPEPESAAPEEPETPESEEKTLDRESLDALLEEIRNM